1 MTNPFSLQGKL
12 ILITGA
18 SSGIGRQCAI
28 SCTEAGAKVIALGR
42 NEKELA
48 ITKDSCQ
55 SGTVSTISYDFN
67 NIEGI
72 PNLIDSIVVKFG
84 KIDGLICSA
93 GIEKTLPVKSLKI
106 ADFENLYRINTISP
120 IELLKQCTIK
130 DRYNEG
136 MKIVFIS
143 SITSVVGRKAVSAYA
158 ASKGALVSACKSI
171 ALELS
176 SKGININCIS
186 PGTILTP
193 MMQKVLNGLPEEV
206 KKQRI
211 SEFPLGIGEMKDVA
225 YGCIYLLSDAA
236 RWITGINL
244 IIDGD
249 EDIQYVIDNFRQC
262 I

>member
-1 MTNPFSLQGKL
+1 
-12 ILITGA
+12 
-18 SSGIGRQCAI
+18 
-28 SCTEAGAKVIALGR
+28 
-42 NEKELA
+42 
-48 ITKDSCQ
+48 
-55 SGTVSTISYDFN
+55 
-67 NIEGI
+67 
-72 PNLIDSIVVKFG
+72 
-84 KIDGLICSA
+84 
-93 GIEKTLPVKSLKI
+93 
-106 ADFENLYRINTISP
+106 
-120 IELLKQCTIK
+120 
-130 DRYNEG
+130 

-244 IIDGD
+244 IIDGG
-249 EDIQYVIDNFRQC
+249 YTAK
-262 I
+262 